1 MPRSRLPFLALAA
14 AVAWLATACGS
25 DRASRTTAH
34 RTDPIMTDAPRSA
47 ATAPMPQL
55 ATATFAL
62 G

>member
-1 MPRSRLPFLALAA
+1 MPRPRLPFLVVAV

-25 DRASRTTAH
+25 DRASRPTA
-34 RTDPIMTDAPRSA
+34 RPTDPTMTDAPRSA
-47 ATAPMPQL
+47 ATTPMPQL